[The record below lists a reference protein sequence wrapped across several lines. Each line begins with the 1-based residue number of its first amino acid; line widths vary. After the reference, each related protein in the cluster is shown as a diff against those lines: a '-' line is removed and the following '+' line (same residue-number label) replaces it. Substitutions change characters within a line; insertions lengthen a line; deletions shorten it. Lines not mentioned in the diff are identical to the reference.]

1 MIRVLGVNGS
11 PRKYGN
17 TYKLLRVALEFARRE
32 GAEVQLVNLYDYDIK
47 PCSACLC
54 DEQTACRYPCVIE
67 DDMQKLY
74 DLVLKSDGIIIATP
88 VYWFSPSGVVKTFID
103 RLTVFENMIYID
115 GYSWVEGK
123 VAGVIAVGND
133 SGVIQVISTLYATL
147 VSMGFAIPPW
157 ALAYF
162 NKQGDV
168 FEDISTVLDAA
179 NVGRAVVIMA
189 KALKNISRWY
199 ENSAERLGI
208 NEVLKDIRNE
218 IELNKRKQ
226 LKERKRLIDKA
237 LNIDSHKVAKERLGK
252 DATFRNI

>member
-1 MIRVLGVNGS
+1 MVRILGINGS

-17 TYKLLRVALEFARRE
+17 TFKLLKIALEFAKKE
-32 GAEVQLVNLYDYDIK
+32 GAEVRLVNLYDYDIR
-47 PCSACLC
+47 PCLGCLC

-67 DDMQKLY
+67 DDMRELY
-74 DLVLKSDGIIIATP
+74 DLILKSDGLIIATP

-115 GYSWVEGK
+115 GYSWAEGK
-123 VAGVIAVGND
+123 VAGIIAVGND

-168 FEDISTVLDAA
+168 LKDINVVMDAA
-179 NVGRAVVIMA
+179 NVGRVVTIMA
-189 KALKNISRWY
+189 KAIKDVRRWY
-199 ENSAERLGI
+199 DSTISNDELKRVITRVKEEAER
-208 NEVLKDIRNE
+208 NKLKQTPEREQLISLA
-218 IELNKRKQ
+218 ITLKGTQKGGFNK
-226 LKERKRLIDKA
+226 
-237 LNIDSHKVAKERLGK
+237 S
-252 DATFRNI
+252 